1 MSSQIQER
9 KKSES
14 LEKLQSLLK
23 TLFEL
28 DMPELDFGIYRIMNY
43 RRKEVEE
50 FIEKDLPQ
58 AVEKEFERYRAQSRE
73 ELMEKIEK
81 KKEEIKRL
89 EAQLGEKILRNGD
102 IEEKFRD
109 KPLAREYL
117 ELKKQLD
124 ELEVTE
130 GVKNQVFNDLYNFF
144 SRYYEDGDFI
154 SKRRY
159 SSRQHRYAVPYD
171 GEEVKLYWAN
181 FDQYYVKTGEV
192 FKDYQFK
199 LNDWR
204 IIFRTI
210 IAEADVGNTKGERR
224 YFVQHPE
231 KPVEIDKESKICL
244 IQFEYRRL
252 TDEDFR
258 HFRMKAKSGEGKETG
273 IKQEELNSII
283 EKEILRQVS
292 DDLKPILSAKE
303 NEKTVLGKHLCKYTR
318 RITSDFFIHKNLKEF
333 LERELDYFIKTEVID
348 FNNLEPRHIIR
359 AEVVNGIGK
368 RIIEFLSQIEDF
380 QKKLWEKK
388 KFVIKTDYVI
398 TTDLI
403 PHEFHEEVLS
413 NKEQLNE
420 WKELGVGDIKEK
432 DLAKKLPVDT
442 KYFSTEF
449 KERLLE
455 KLSEK
460 CNLDDLI
467 DGIVIKSENFQALNL
482 LAPKYRERIKCIYID
497 PPYNTGSDEF
507 IYKDNYQHSCWL
519 SMISDRL
526 FLARELMQ
534 ESGAI
539 FINIDEHEQFHLRS

>member
-1 MSSQIQER
+1 VSSQIQER